1 MLLIQSIHAFD
12 RSIALF
18 FNQFIGEHPFFD
30 ALVFFQ
36 SNNNL
41 LKAGLIMLTIWGL
54 WFIQDAQTR
63 ERRIRLSMTILASLL
78 AIAVGRFLVMMFPHR
93 MRPINDPSLGLHI
106 PEEINMY
113 AWDALSS
120 FPSDHAVLF
129 YALSVSL
136 FVVSKRVGIFFMLS
150 SLVLILFP
158 RVYLGYHYAT
168 DLIVGALVGAA
179 IGYFVTKSRWV
190 YTQVERYF
198 FITEKYQQ
206 FFYPFMF
213 LVTYQFCEMFSDI
226 RAFFDIMK

>member
-1 MLLIQSIHAFD
+1 MLFILPIHALD
-12 RSIALF
+12 RSIVLF
-18 FNQFIGEHPFFD
+18 FNRFVGEHPFFD
-30 ALVFFQ
+30 TIVFFQ

-78 AIAVGRFLVMMFPHR
+78 AIAVGRFLVMVFPHR

-158 RVYLGYHYAT
+158 RVYLGYHYAS

-190 YTQVERYF
+190 YAQVDRYF

>member
-1 MLLIQSIHAFD
+1 MLFIQPIQALD
-12 RSIALF
+12 RSIVLF
-18 FNQFIGEHPFFD
+18 FNRFIGEDPFFD
-30 ALVFFQ
+30 TLVFFQ

-78 AIAVGRFLVMMFPHR
+78 AIAVGRFLVMVFPHR

>member
-1 MLLIQSIHAFD
+1 MEQIIQLD
-12 RSIALF
+12 RQISLF
-18 FNQFIGEHPFFD
+18 FNGFVGKHISFD
-30 ALVFFQ
+30 AIVFFQ
-36 SNNNL
+36 SNNNV

-63 ERRIRLSMTILASLL
+63 ERRIRLCMTILASLL
-78 AIAVGRFLVMMFPHR
+78 AIAVGRFLVMVFPHR

-106 PEEINMY
+106 PEEVNMY

-136 FVVSKRVGIFFMLS
+136 FVVSKRVGLFFMFS
-150 SLVLILFP
+150 SVILILFP
-158 RVYLGYHYAT
+158 RVYLGYHFAT
-168 DLIVGALVGAA
+168 DLTVGAMVGAA
-179 IGYFVTKSRWV
+179 IGYFVTKSQWV
-190 YTQVERYF
+190 YQQIDRYF
-198 FITEKYQQ
+198 FITERYQQ

-226 RAFFDIMK
+226 RAFFDIMH